1 MFKTFETLA
10 AAESS
15 NLPFAIY
22 WHGDS
27 EGYCSGSFLEISNF
41 VPAGATFSLI
51 GVHTIWGM
59 VVNFDK
65 QVSVIF
71 DAPISASDAWAQ
83 VTDEWEVAEM
93 DRITESEI
101 EVCHKAM
108 LQAIELGLSEE
119 EYSGI
124 SLDEPEADDAP
135 EYFGA

>member
-10 AAESS
+10 AAEAT

-41 VPAGATFSLI
+41 IPAGATFSLI

-59 VVNFDK
+59 VMNFDK
-65 QVSVIF
+65 APSIIF
-71 DAPISASDAWAQ
+71 EAPISGKDAWSQ
-83 VTDEWEVAEM
+83 ITDELEVAEM
-93 DRITESEI
+93 DRHDEANIESMIGCLTEGDNS
-101 EVCHKAM
+101 
-108 LQAIELGLSEE
+108 
-119 EYSGI
+119 
-124 SLDEPEADDAP
+124 P

>member
-10 AAESS
+10 AAEASGS
-15 NLPFAIY
+15 PFAIY

-59 VVNFDK
+59 VMNFDI
-65 QVSVIF
+65 SMPSIIF
-71 DAPISASDAWAQ
+71 EAPISGKDAWSQ
-83 VTDEWEVAEM
+83 ITDELEVAAM
-93 DRITESEI
+93 DQHDEANIESMIDCLMGDLTEGDNS
-101 EVCHKAM
+101 
-108 LQAIELGLSEE
+108 
-119 EYSGI
+119 
-124 SLDEPEADDAP
+124 P

>member
-10 AAESS
+10 AAEASGS
-15 NLPFAIY
+15 PFAIY

-41 VPAGATFSLI
+41 IPAGATFSLI

-59 VVNFDK
+59 VVNFDDK
-65 QVSVIF
+65 PSVIF
-71 DAPISASDAWAQ
+71 DAPISAKDAWSQ

-93 DRITESEI
+93 DISEDEI
-101 EVCHKAM
+101 QACHKAM
-108 LQAIELGLSEE
+108 LQAIELGISEE

>member
-10 AAESS
+10 AAEASG
-15 NLPFAIY
+15 PFAIY

-27 EGYCSGSFLEISNF
+27 EGYVSGSFLEISNF
-41 VPAGATFSLI
+41 IPAGATFSLI

-59 VVNFDK
+59 VVNFDDK
-65 QVSVIF
+65 PSVMF
-71 DAPISASDAWAQ
+71 EAPISASDAWAQ

-93 DRITESEI
+93 DRRNEDEI
-101 EVCHKAM
+101 QACHKAII
-108 LQAIELGLSEE
+108 QAIELGISEE